1 MDPNDPRFS
10 SLLQTLGANPDK
22 MPQILEAMA
31 KQSGQQAANMS
42 PQYLAAVRGHELS
55 KEASLGSAGIHAGA
69 TTRAAEINSD
79 SRVQVQL
86 MKQQQEFKA
95 KGFEQQA
102 NNYMVEANNLDKN
115 DPQYTE
121 KYTELRR
128 KAAEALNSARYVRE
142 AAKQLPDYGQMGIPM
157 QPPTPNPLDSG
168 PAAAAPATAPASAA
182 QRSIPPGTSGRTSTG
197 PDGTGGV
204 GWRIVPPK

>member
-55 KEASLGSAGIHAGA
+55 KEASLGSAGIHADASRYAADKGA
-69 TTRAAEINSD
+69 E

-86 MKQQQEFKA
+86 MKQQQELKA

-102 NNYMVEANNLDKN
+102 AGYMDEANKYKKTDPRHAEWRAKAVEA
-115 DPQYTE
+115 TS
-121 KYTELRR
+121 T
-128 KAAEALNSARYVRE
+128 ARWIRE

-168 PAAAAPATAPASAA
+168 ASSAPATAPASAA
-182 QRSIPPGTSGRTSTG
+182 QAAAPTASGTTA
-197 PDGTGGV
+197 GGV
-204 GWRIVPPK
+204 GWKVIPPTK